1 MRLAAGMSASTENGS
16 RFRDFAFAAADLLV
30 ATDAGGRII
39 DAEGDASLLHHPS
52 ADRLVGR
59 NAIELISGAEGS
71 RLREELWAL
80 GPGRRISWEDTSSIE
95 GGRRIVVQRST
106 ISPNCFSFTISR
118 MPNSTRIRAERAD
131 EILAERFRDAV
142 MNGRLMAARQPVV
155 ETRSGAVSHYEV
167 LARFSGE
174 DSPVGMIMAAEK
186 SGQIAHL
193 DYIMVSAAAAQ
204 LEVNNDPTY
213 RLAVNISGES
223 LQRLDV
229 IRELCAVI
237 SGHRFE
243 RSRLIVEVTES
254 AHISDIE
261 TAARA
266 VNLLRAIGIGVSL
279 DDFGAGSASFGYL
292 RALDVDGLKFDGS
305 FLQATET
312 NRRGLALMRNVARM
326 CAELGISSV
335 GERIETESDRLLLI
349 EAGVKYAQG
358 YLYGRPI
365 IDDTFFAR
373 GPRTLRSAA

>member
-1 MRLAAGMSASTENGS
+1 MSATTENAT
-16 RFRDFAFAAADLLV
+16 RFRDFAFAAADLMV
-30 ATDAGGRII
+30 AADASGRII
-39 DAEGDASLLHHPS
+39 DAEGDATLMFHPT
-52 ADRLVGR
+52 ADRLIGR
-59 NAIELISGAEGS
+59 NAIELISGAEGN

-80 GPGRRISWEDTSSIE
+80 GPGRRVSWEDPTSIE

-106 ISPNCFSFTISR
+106 VSPNSFSFTISR
-118 MPNSTRIRAERAD
+118 MPNTTRIRAERAD

-142 MNGRLMAARQPVV
+142 TNGRLMAARQPVV
-155 ETRSGAVSHYEV
+155 ETRTGAISHYEM
-167 LARFSGE
+167 LARFAGE

-204 LEVNNDPTY
+204 LEVKDDPAH

-229 IRELCAVI
+229 IHELCAVI
-237 SGHRFE
+237 SGHKFE
-243 RSRLIVEVTES
+243 RSRLIIEVTES

-266 VNLLRAIGIGVSL
+266 VSLLRSIGCGVSL
-279 DDFGAGSASFGYL
+279 DDFGTGSASFGYL

-312 NRRGLALMRNVARM
+312 NKRGLALMRNVARM

-335 GERIETESDRLLLI
+335 GERIETESDRRLLI
-349 EAGVKYAQG
+349 EAGVTYAQG

-365 IDDTFFAR
+365 IDESFFAR
-373 GPRTLRSAA
+373 GPRALRSAA

>member
-1 MRLAAGMSASTENGS
+1 MSASTENGT
-16 RFRDFAFAAADLLV
+16 RYRDFAFAAADLMV

-39 DAEGDASLLHHPS
+39 DAEGDATLLHHPS
-52 ADRLVGR
+52 SERLIGR
-59 NAIELISGAEGS
+59 NAIELISGPEGT

-80 GPGRRISWEDTSSIE
+80 GPGRRVSWEDPSSME

-106 ISPNCFSFTISR
+106 ISPNSFSFTISR

-155 ETRSGAVSHYEV
+155 ETRSGAVSHYEI

-204 LEVNNDPTY
+204 LEASTDPTY

-237 SGHRFE
+237 SGHRFG
-243 RSRLIVEVTES
+243 RSRLIIEVTES

-266 VNLLRAIGIGVSL
+266 VNLLRAIGVGVSL

-312 NRRGLALMRNVARM
+312 NKRGLALMRSVARM

-335 GERIETESDRLLLI
+335 GERIETESDRRLLI
-349 EAGVKYAQG
+349 EAGVMYAQG
-358 YLYGRPI
+358 YLYGRPV

-373 GPRTLRSAA
+373 GPRSLRSAA

>member
-1 MRLAAGMSASTENGS
+1 MSATTENGT

-30 ATDAGGRII
+30 AADAGGRII
-39 DAEGDASLLHHPS
+39 DAEGDATLLHHPS
-52 ADRLVGR
+52 TDRLIGR

-80 GPGRRISWEDTSSIE
+80 GPGRRVSWEDPTSME

-106 ISPNCFSFTISR
+106 ISPNSFSFTISR
-118 MPNSTRIRAERAD
+118 MPNSTRIRAERAY

-155 ETRSGAVSHYEV
+155 ETRTGAVSHYEV
-167 LARFSGE
+167 LARFNGE

-204 LEVNNDPTY
+204 LEAKADPAY

-237 SGHRFE
+237 SGHTFD

-266 VNLLRAIGIGVSL
+266 VSLLRSIGVGVSL

-312 NRRGLALMRNVARM
+312 NKRGLALMRNVARM

-335 GERIETESDRLLLI
+335 GERIETESDRRLLI
-349 EAGVKYAQG
+349 EAGVMYAQG

-373 GPRTLRSAA
+373 GPRALRSAA

>member
-1 MRLAAGMSASTENGS
+1 MSASTENGT
-16 RFRDFAFAAADLLV
+16 RFRDFAFAAADLMV
-30 ATDAGGRII
+30 ATDASGRII
-39 DAEGDASLLHHPS
+39 DAEGDATLLHHPS
-52 ADRLVGR
+52 ADRLLGR
-59 NAIELISGAEGS
+59 NAIDLISGAEGS

-80 GPGRRISWEDTSSIE
+80 GPGRRVSWEDPSSME
-95 GGRRIVVQRST
+95 GGRRIVVQRNT
-106 ISPNCFSFTISR
+106 LSPNSFSFTISR

-155 ETRSGAVSHYEV
+155 ETRTGAVSHFEV

-174 DSPVGMIMAAEK
+174 DSPVSMIMAAEK

-193 DYIMVSAAAAQ
+193 DYIMVSAAAVQ
-204 LEVNNDPTY
+204 LEANPDPGY

-237 SGHRFE
+237 SGHKFE

-266 VNLLRAIGIGVSL
+266 VSLLRGIGIGVSL

-305 FLQATET
+305 FLQPTET
-312 NRRGLALMRNVARM
+312 NKRGLALMRNVARM

-335 GERIETESDRLLLI
+335 GERIETESDRRLLI
-349 EAGVKYAQG
+349 EAGVMYAQG

-365 IDDTFFAR
+365 IDNGFFER
-373 GPRTLRSAA
+373 SPRTLRSAA

>member
-1 MRLAAGMSASTENGS
+1 MENGLQA
-16 RFRDFAFAAADLLV
+16 RDYAFAAADLLV

-39 DAEGDASLLHHPS
+39 DADGDAFLLHHPS
-52 ADRLVGR
+52 TDRLIGR
-59 NAIELISGAEGS
+59 NAIDLISGAEAS
-71 RLREELWAL
+71 RLREEMWAL
-80 GPGRRISWEDTSSIE
+80 GPGRRISWEDPQSIE
-95 GGRRIVVQRST
+95 GGRRIVAQRSPS
-106 ISPNCFSFTISR
+106 SPNSFIFSISY
-118 MPNSTRIRAERAD
+118 MPASARIRAERAED
-131 EILAERFRDAV
+131 ILAERFRDAV

-155 ETRSGAVSHYEV
+155 ETRSGAVSHYEI

-193 DYIMVSAAAAQ
+193 DYIMVTAAAAQ
-204 LEVNNDPTY
+204 LALNPDPIL

-229 IRELCAVI
+229 MRELCAAI
-237 SGHRFE
+237 SAHRFE
-243 RSRLIVEVTES
+243 RSRLIIEITES
-254 AHISDIE
+254 AHISDID

-266 VNLLRAIGIGVSL
+266 VSLLRALGVGVSL

-305 FLQATET
+305 FLQPTET

-335 GERIETESDRLLLI
+335 GERIETESDRRLLL

-358 YLYGRPI
+358 YLYGRPV
-365 IDDTFFAR
+365 IDEAFFAR
-373 GPRTLRSAA
+373 GPNRLRSAA